1 MESTLLSLTGAGFL
15 LLTVTFYGLLYKEL
29 QSAIALTAW
38 PDDRKRTIARRYLAG
53 VIGWGIFL
61 LAVSATGFFTN
72 FETFPPRLMIA
83 LVVPLVAIIL
93 TVRSN
98 AAKDLL
104 LVVPARNIVRLQ
116 VFRVF
121 VELLIWASFAL
132 DQLPVQMT
140 FEGRNFDVLSGLFAP
155 VVAYWLVN
163 NRTALYIYNY
173 VSLAL
178 LINIVTIAILS
189 TPIPFRVFMNEPANL
204 LVTKFPFILLPGMLV
219 PLAYGLHFLSLR
231 QLGLHGGD
239 KLTR

>member
-15 LLTVTFYGLLYKEL
+15 LLTIIFYGLLYREL
-29 QSAIALTAW
+29 AAGIAHTSW
-38 PDDRKRTIARRYLAG
+38 SDERKRTVKRRYLFG
-53 VIGWGIFL
+53 TFGWCIFL
-61 LAVSATGFFTN
+61 LIVSTTGFFTN
-72 FETFPPRLMIA
+72 FDTFPPRLVIV
-83 LVVPLVAIIL
+83 LIVPLVAIIL
-93 TVRSN
+93 AVRSG
-98 AAKDLL
+98 ATKELL
-104 LVVPARNIVRLQ
+104 QVIPARNIIRLQ

-121 VELLIWASFAL
+121 VELLIWAAFAL
-132 DQLPVQMT
+132 DQLPIQMT

-163 NRTALYIYNY
+163 NRTAMYIYNY

-189 TPIPFRVFMNEPANL
+189 TPVPFRVFMNEPANL

-231 QLGLHGGD
+231 QLGLD
-239 KLTR
+239 QNK

>member
-15 LLTVTFYGLLYKEL
+15 LLTIIFYGLLYREL
-29 QSAIALTAW
+29 TSAIALTSW
-38 PDDRKRTIARRYLAG
+38 SDDRKRTVARRYLAG
-53 VIGWGIFL
+53 VIGWGAFIL
-61 LAVSATGFFTN
+61 GVSATGFFTN
-72 FETFPPRLMIA
+72 FDTFPPRLIVA
-83 LVVPLVAIIL
+83 LIVPLVAIIL
-93 TVRSN
+93 AVRSG
-98 AAKDLL
+98 AVKELL
-104 LVVPARNIVRLQ
+104 QLVPARNIVRLQ

-132 DQLPVQMT
+132 NQLPVQMT
-140 FEGRNFDVLSGLFAP
+140 FEGLNFDVLSGIFAP
-155 VVAYWLVN
+155 IVAYWLVN

-189 TPIPFRVFMNEPANL
+189 TPVPFRVFMNEPANL

-231 QLGLHGGD
+231 QLGLHRD
-239 KLTR
+239 KSTS

>member
-15 LLTVTFYGLLYKEL
+15 LLTVIFYSLVYREL
-29 QSAIALTAW
+29 RAGIAMTLW
-38 PDDRKRTIARRYLAG
+38 SDDRKRTVTRRYLVS
-53 VIGWGIFL
+53 VIGWIVFL

-72 FETFPPRLMIA
+72 FETFPPRLAIV
-83 LVVPLVAIIL
+83 LFVPLVVIIL
-93 TVRSN
+93 VVRSA
-98 AAKDLL
+98 AAKELL
-104 LVVPARNIVRLQ
+104 QVVPTGTIIRLQ

-121 VELLIWASFAL
+121 VELLIWAAFAL

-155 VVAYWLVN
+155 VVAYWLVT

-189 TPIPFRVFMNEPANL
+189 TPVPFRVFMNEPANL
-204 LVTKFPFILLPGMLV
+204 LVTKFPFIMLPGLLV

-231 QLGLHGGD
+231 QLGLVQ
-239 KLTR
+239 KK